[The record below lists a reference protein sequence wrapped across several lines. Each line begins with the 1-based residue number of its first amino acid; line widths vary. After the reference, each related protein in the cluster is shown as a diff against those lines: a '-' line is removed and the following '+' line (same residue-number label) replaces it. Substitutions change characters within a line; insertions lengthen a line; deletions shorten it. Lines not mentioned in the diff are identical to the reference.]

1 MEEMRILQKKNNN
14 VSFMGKFLLNFKN
27 QVCHAA
33 IFVQKV
39 PEMTIGHRMLA
50 GKIGSHH
57 FELGHPN
64 FHHMKHRSQVA
75 FS

>member
-1 MEEMRILQKKNNN
+1 
-14 VSFMGKFLLNFKN
+14 MGKLLPNLKN
-27 QVCHAA
+27 LACNVA

-39 PEMTIGHRMLA
+39 SEMTIGHSMLA

>member
-1 MEEMRILQKKNNN
+1 MEVMRILQKKSN
-14 VSFMGKFLLNFKN
+14 VSFMKKFFPNFKN
-27 QVCHAA
+27 QACNVA

-39 PEMTIGHRMLA
+39 PEMTIGHSMLA